1 MRLDKFL
8 CSCGLGTRTEV
19 KKIIKSK
26 RVKVDDVIIDK
37 SEFKV
42 DENSNVFL
50 DNKPLTYNQY
60 TYIMLNK
67 PAGCLSATKDNHK
80 QTVIDFLENKYKNI
94 GLFPVGRLD
103 KDTVGLVLLTND
115 GDFAHNTL
123 SPKKH
128 VSKTYI
134 AHISGNLPPDAKQIF
149 NKGVTLKD
157 FTCKSAELIIKEVH
171 QNYTVVQVTIVE
183 GKYHQIKRM
192 FLSLGCKVEYLKRI
206 SFGDITLDLNL
217 KEGEYRL
224 LNEKELSFVKT
235 VR

>member
-80 QTVIDFLENKYKNI
+80 QTVIDLLKDKYKNI

>member
-1 MRLDKFL
+1 
-8 CSCGLGTRTEV
+8 
-19 KKIIKSK
+19 
-26 RVKVDDVIIDK
+26 
-37 SEFKV
+37 
-42 DENSNVFL
+42 
-50 DNKPLTYNQY
+50 
-60 TYIMLNK
+60 MLNK

-80 QTVIDFLENKYKNI
+80 QTVIDLLENKYKNI

-123 SPKKH
+123 SPKKD

-134 AHISGNLPPDAKQIF
+134 AQISGNLPPDGKQIF

-224 LNEKELSFVKT
+224 LNEEELSFVKT